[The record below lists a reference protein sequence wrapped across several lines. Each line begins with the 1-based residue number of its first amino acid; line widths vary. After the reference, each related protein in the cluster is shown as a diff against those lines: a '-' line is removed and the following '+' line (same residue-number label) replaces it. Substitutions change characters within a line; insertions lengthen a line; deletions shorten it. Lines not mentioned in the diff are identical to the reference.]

1 MATTKPIEMTQYNGT
16 DYDTLLPY
24 GVVKSGTYIPTTS
37 TVGVKGELYLFTT
50 GDDYALYQCVAVSG
64 STYLWKLVGSLST
77 TAPANLA
84 STASVGTA
92 NTAARADHVHALP
105 TLTQL
110 GAQKKISYGNA
121 PISSSLPGSE
131 GDIYITIR

>member
-1 MATTKPIEMTQYNGT
+1 MATTKPIKMTQYNGT

-24 GVVKSGTYIPTTS
+24 GVVKSGTYIPNTN
-37 TVGVKGELYLFTT
+37 TVGVKGELYLFTS
-50 GDDYALYQCVAVSG
+50 GSNYALYQCVNVSG
-64 STYLWKLVGSLST
+64 STYTWQLVGSLST

-110 GAQKKISYGNA
+110 GAQSKIRYGT
-121 PISSSLPGSE
+121 SLAGVTGSE
-131 GDIYITIR
+131 GDIYITI

>member
-24 GVVKSGTYIPTTS
+24 GVVKSGTYIPNTNTA
-37 TVGVKGELYLFTT
+37 GVKGELYLFTS
-50 GDDYALYQCVAVSG
+50 GANYVNVSG
-64 STYLWKLVGSLST
+64 STYTWQLVGSLST

-110 GAQKKISYGNA
+110 GAQGKIRYGT
-121 PISSSLPGSE
+121 SLAGVTGSE
-131 GDIYITIR
+131 GDIYITI